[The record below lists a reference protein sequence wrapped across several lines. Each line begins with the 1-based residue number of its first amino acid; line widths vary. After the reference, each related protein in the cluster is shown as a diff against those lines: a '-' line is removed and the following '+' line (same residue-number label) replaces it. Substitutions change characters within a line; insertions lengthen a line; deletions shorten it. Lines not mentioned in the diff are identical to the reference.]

1 MNIRSAYIFICVSI
15 SIAAAYF
22 GSHLIRNNSD
32 ANTILITMFTVFA
45 GFLVAVM
52 VIIGDPA
59 MIPAGSWRVA
69 ENRRENV
76 ERSLVRHM
84 WLFWIY
90 LAVIGLIFLVSI
102 LKEAKFEYVEEVRG
116 YVERAY
122 MFMAVFSF
130 LLTLALPKMVSD
142 VQRARVDA
150 EIDKRRNEEKVI

>member
-1 MNIRSAYIFICVSI
+1 
-15 SIAAAYF
+15 
-22 GSHLIRNNSD
+22 
-32 ANTILITMFTVFA
+32 MFTVFA

-52 VIIGDPA
+52 VIIGDPT

-69 ENRRENV
+69 EDRRDSV
-76 ERSLVRHM
+76 ERKLIRHM

-90 LAVIGLIFLVSI
+90 LGVIGLIFLISV
-102 LKEAKFEYVEEVRG
+102 LKDAKFNYIDEIRS

-150 EIDKRRNEEKVI
+150 EIERRRNEANIK